1 MQKIYK
7 LLFLFL
13 AAINIAFA
21 DNKVPVNNPAPRFT
35 ENKGQWNENIL
46 YKLGL
51 SNAHLYLEQNRL
63 TWVFYSPEYLESLH
77 PHGNHQPFQGNNA
90 FAYHV
95 NFLNANPA
103 ATTSGQ
109 NAYSDYSN
117 YFIGSDAKQ
126 WASRVK
132 SYNEVHY
139 TALYPG
145 IDMNIYG
152 KNGLLK
158 YDFMVAKNTSASQI
172 KMQYDG
178 AEKLAIENGNLKV
191 HNTFNTVTE
200 HKPIAWQT
208 IAGKKVFVP
217 CRFEL
222 NNNTVSFSFPE
233 GYSTAYELVIDPQI
247 EFSTYTGSTADN
259 WGYSATYNNAGN
271 FYAGGIAFALGY
283 PTTTGA
289 YQVGFGGGP
298 GDWPCDISLTK
309 FSTDGSSLVYS
320 TYLGGG
326 GNEMP
331 YSMFVNEND
340 EVFIYGATGSSNYPT
355 TSGAYD
361 QTFNGGT
368 SAQVDNVILFDGTDI
383 IVSKISADGS
393 SLLASTYFGGTGNDG
408 MNNAYPLNYNYSD
421 HARGEIFID
430 AAGNAVIGSCTFS
443 ADFPV
448 TSGAYQQTYGGN
460 QDGCLFRLDPTLS
473 TLHWSTYLG
482 GSTGDAIYSMKIN
495 SAGTIVVCGGTASS
509 DFPTT
514 PGVLHQTYQGGITDG
529 FVAAFNPLD
538 ADMYRSSFLGTN
550 QYDQSYFIE
559 IDGDDDVYLY
569 GQSLGAYP
577 VTTGV
582 YSNPNSKQFIHKID
596 SSFASTYFSTV
607 FGDGGSL
614 LNISPTA
621 LLVDVCEKVYIAGW
635 GGDINTTWGLGGTSL
650 GYTNGLA
657 VTTDGYQQTTDGSD
671 FYFMVLEQD
680 ATALLYGTFF
690 GAFNPP
696 GQEHVDG
703 GTSRFDKSGIIYQ
716 AVCAGCNGSDMFP
729 TTPGAWSNTNNSV
742 DPVANCNLG
751 AIKFRIQ
758 LSEVQVDVEVNN
770 ISSTGCAPFTVDFLA
785 NGVNAQG
792 YYWDFG
798 DGDTSTLEDPTH
810 VYNDTGTYVVMVI
823 GYDSLT
829 CAGLAFLDT
838 SYATITVL
846 DGNVS
851 TFAGTETSICTGD
864 TIQLGATAV
873 TGLSYLWTPST
884 GLSDATI
891 SNPLAFPDQ
900 TTTYILEA
908 SNPNCSGTD
917 TVTITVVE
925 KAPSDFT
932 VELTPA
938 CEGVHANF
946 TNTTPDAV
954 QYFWDFGGE
963 ATSTEANPGHN
974 YDVFDNNDTITLIT
988 INSLGCADTLRF
1000 DTSGIQLIN
1009 IFPDSIPNIFTP
1021 NNDGFNECFITG
1033 IGTAYDDC
1041 FYMIIYNR
1049 WGRKVFETDK
1059 SSDCWNGLYNGKR
1072 DADEGTYFYI
1082 IRIKEEEY
1090 HGFFQLKK

>member
-1 MQKIYK
+1 MQKTYK

-13 AAINIAFA
+13 ATISFSYA
-21 DNKVPVNNPAPRFT
+21 DNKVPVNNPSPRFT
-35 ENKGQWNENIL
+35 ENKGQWNQNIL
-46 YKLGL
+46 FKLGL
-51 SNAHLYLEQNRL
+51 SNANLYLEQNRF
-63 TWVFYSPEYLESLH
+63 TWVFYSPEFLESIH
-77 PHGNHQPFQGNNA
+77 PHGKREAFIGNNA
-90 FAYHV
+90 FAYYV
-95 NFLNANPA
+95 NFLNANPEA
-103 ATTSGQ
+103 KTEGE
-109 NAYSDYSN
+109 NAYPDYSN
-117 YFIGSDAKQ
+117 YFIGSDSKK
-126 WASRVK
+126 WASHVK

-139 TALYPG
+139 YDLYSG

-152 KNGLLK
+152 NNGLLK
-158 YDFMVAKNTSASQI
+158 YDFIVAKNIDASQI

-178 AEKLAIENGNLKV
+178 AEKLSIENGNLKV

-208 IAGKKVFVP
+208 INNKKVFVP

-222 NNNTVSFSFPE
+222 KNNTVSFSFPN
-233 GYSTAYELVIDPQI
+233 GYNTAYELVIDPQL

-259 WGYSATYNNAGN
+259 WGYSATYNEAGN
-271 FYAGGIAFALGY
+271 FYAGGIAFAPGY

-289 YQVGFGGGP
+289 YQTNFGGGP
-298 GDWPCDISLTK
+298 GGFPCDISLTK
-309 FSTDGSSLVYS
+309 YTTDGSAQVYS
-320 TYLGGG
+320 TYLGGS

-331 YSMFVNEND
+331 YSMFVNQND
-340 EVFIYGATGSSNYPT
+340 EVFVFGATGSSNFPT
-355 TSGAYD
+355 TTGAYD
-361 QTFNGGT
+361 QSFNGGT
-368 SAQVDNVILFDGTDI
+368 FTTVDNVIEMTNGSDI
-383 IVSKISADGS
+383 IVSRFSADGTN
-393 SLLASTYFGGTGNDG
+393 LLASTYFGGTGNDG
-408 MNNAYPLNYNYSD
+408 LNIVSPLSYNYSD
-421 HARGEIFID
+421 HARGEVFID
-430 AAGNAVIGSCTFS
+430 ENGNAVIGSCTFS
-443 ADFPV
+443 TDFPV
-448 TSGAYQQTYGGN
+448 TPGAFQQTYGGN

-473 TLHWSTYLG
+473 TLDWSTYYG

-495 SAGTIVVCGGTASS
+495 SAGTVYVCGGTASS
-509 DFPTT
+509 DFSTT
-514 PGVLHQTYQGGITDG
+514 PGVLHTTFQGGITDG
-529 FVAAFNPLD
+529 FVAAFNPAD
-538 ADMYRSSFLGTN
+538 ADMWRSSFIGTN

-569 GQSLGAYP
+569 GQTLGNYP

-582 YSNPNSKQFIHKID
+582 YSNTGSKQYIHKMD
-596 SSFASTYFSTV
+596 SLLENTYFSTV
-607 FGDGGSL
+607 FGDGGAF
-614 LNISPTA
+614 LNLSPTA
-621 LLVDVCEKVYIAGW
+621 FLVDVCEKIYIAGW
-635 GGDINTTWGLGGTSL
+635 GGTVNTSNGLGANL
-650 GYTNGLA
+650 GFTNGLP
-657 VTTDGYQQTTDGSD
+657 TTSDGYQQNTDGSD

-680 ATALLYGTFF
+680 ATAFLYGTFF
-690 GAFNPP
+690 GGNGTA
-696 GQEHVDG
+696 EHVDG

-716 AVCAGCNGSDMFP
+716 AVCAGCGGSDMFP
-729 TTPGAWSNTNNSV
+729 TTPGAWSQSNNST
-742 DPVANCNLG
+742 NCNLG
-751 AIKFRIQ
+751 SIKFRIQ
-758 LSEVQVDVEVNN
+758 LSEVEVNVEVDN

-838 SYATITVL
+838 SYATITVF
-846 DGNVS
+846 DGNLN
-851 TFAGTETSICTGD
+851 TFAGNETSICTGD

-873 TGLSYLWTPST
+873 SGLTYQWSPSA
-884 GLSDATI
+884 GLSDASI
-891 SNPLAFPDQ
+891 ANPLAAPLQ
-900 TTTYILEA
+900 TTTYILTA
-908 SNPNCSGTD
+908 ANPSCEGTD
-917 TVTITVVE
+917 TVTVTVVE
-925 KAPSDFT
+925 KAPTDFT

-938 CEGVHANF
+938 CEGVHAKF

-963 ATSTEANPGHN
+963 ATSTEANPEHN

-1000 DTSGIQLIN
+1000 DTAGIQLIN

-1021 NNDGFNECFITG
+1021 NDDAFNECFITG

-1041 FYMIIYNR
+1041 FYMVIYNR

-1059 SSDCWNGLYNGKR
+1059 SSECWNGLYNDKR
-1072 DADEGTYFYI
+1072 DAEEGTYFYI

>member
-1 MQKIYK
+1 MQKTCK

-13 AAINIAFA
+13 AAINFTYA
-21 DNKVPVNNPAPRFT
+21 DNKVPTHNPAPRFT
-35 ENKGQWNENIL
+35 ENKGQWNQNIL

-51 SNAHLYLEQNRL
+51 SNAHLYLEQNRF
-63 TWVFYSPEYLESLH
+63 TWVFYSPEYLETIH
-77 PHGNHQPFQGNNA
+77 PHGNQQPVQGNNA

-95 NFLNANPA
+95 NFVNANPGA
-103 ATTSGQ
+103 KTSGQ
-109 NAYSDYSN
+109 NAYADYSN
-117 YFIGSDAKQ
+117 YFLGSDAKN

-132 SYNEVHY
+132 SYNQVHY

-158 YDFMVAKNTSASQI
+158 YDFIVAKNVDASQI

-222 NNNTVSFSFPE
+222 NNKTVSFSFPN
-233 GYSTAYELVIDPQI
+233 GYNTDYELVIDPQL

-259 WGYSATYNNAGN
+259 WGYSATYNATGN
-271 FYAGGIAFALGY
+271 FYAGGIAFAPGY

-289 YQVGFGGGP
+289 YQSGFGGGP
-298 GDWPCDISLTK
+298 GAYPCDISLTK
-309 FSTDGSSLVYS
+309 YTPDGSALVYS
-320 TYLGGG
+320 TYLGGS

-331 YSMFVNEND
+331 YSMFVNQND
-340 EVFIYGATGSSNYPT
+340 EVFIYGATASTNYPT

-361 QTFNGGT
+361 QSFNGGT
-368 SAQVDNVILFDGTDI
+368 FTTVDNVVEFAGTDI
-383 IVSKISADGS
+383 IISKMSSDGTA
-393 SLLASTYFGGTGNDG
+393 LLASTFFGGTANDG
-408 MNNAYPLNYNYSD
+408 MNDVSPLNYNYSD

-430 AAGNAVIGSCTFS
+430 DAGNAVIGSSTFS
-443 ADFPV
+443 SDFPV
-448 TSGAYQQTYGGN
+448 TPGAFQQAYNGN

-473 TLHWSTYLG
+473 TLQWSTYFG

-514 PGVLHQTYQGGITDG
+514 PGVLNPTFQGGITDG

-538 ADMYRSSFLGTN
+538 ADMYRSSFIGTN
-550 QYDQSYFIE
+550 QYDQSYFID

-569 GQSLGAYP
+569 GQTLGAYP

-582 YSNPNSKQFIHKID
+582 YSNPNSKQFIHKMD
-596 SSFASTYFSTV
+596 SLLENTAFSTV
-607 FGDGGSL
+607 FGDGGAL

-621 LLVDVCEKVYIAGW
+621 LLVDVCEKIYIAGW
-635 GGDINTTWGLGGTSL
+635 GGDVNTVNGFGANL
-650 GYTNGLA
+650 GYTNGMA
-657 VTTDGYQQTTDGSD
+657 TTSDAYQQSTDGSD

-690 GAFNPP
+690 GGN
-696 GQEHVDG
+696 GVQEHVDG
-703 GTSRFDKSGIIYQ
+703 GTSRFDKSGIIYE
-716 AVCAGCNGSDMFP
+716 AVCAGCGGSDMFP
-729 TTPGAWSNTNNSV
+729 TTPGAWSQSNNST
-742 DPVANCNLG
+742 NCNEG

-758 LSEVQVDVEVNN
+758 LSEVQVDVEVDN
-770 ISSTGCAPFTVDFLA
+770 ISSTGCSPFTVDFLA

-798 DGDTSTLEDPTH
+798 DGDTSTLEDPSH
-810 VYNDTGTYVVMVI
+810 VYNDTGTYIVMVI

-846 DGNVS
+846 DGNLS
-851 TFAGTETSICTGD
+851 TFAGTETSICIGD
-864 TIQLGATAV
+864 TIQLGAIAV
-873 TGLSYLWTPST
+873 SGLSYQWTPSL
-884 GLSDATI
+884 GLSDDGI
-891 SNPLAFPDQ
+891 SNPLAFPDE
-900 TTTYILEA
+900 TTTYFLEA

-925 KAPSDFT
+925 KAPTDFT
-932 VELTPA
+932 VVLTPA
-938 CEGVHANF
+938 CEGVHASF

-963 ATSTEANPGHN
+963 ATSTEANPEHN
-974 YDVFDNNDTITLIT
+974 YDVFDINDTITLIT
-988 INSLGCADTLRF
+988 INALGCADTIDF
-1000 DTSGIQLIN
+1000 IDTSGLPVIN
-1009 IFPDSIPNIFTP
+1009 FDTDSIPNWMTP
-1021 NNDGFNECFITG
+1021 NGDGNFDCFIVKIGNKEVGSAFDECF
-1033 IGTAYDDC
+1033 YL
-1041 FYMIIYNR
+1041 IIYNR
-1049 WGRKVFETDK
+1049 WGRQVFETTK
-1059 SSDCWNGLYNGKR
+1059 SSDCWDGKINGKR
-1072 DADEGTYFYI
+1072 DEDEGVYFYI
-1082 IRIKEEEY
+1082 MRIKDEEY
-1090 HGFFQLKK
+1090 HGFFHLFR

>member
-1 MQKIYK
+1 MQKNYK
-7 LLFLFL
+7 LLFLFV
-13 AAINIAFA
+13 AALNFANA
-21 DNKVPVNNPAPRFT
+21 DNKVPVSNPAPRFT

-46 YKLGL
+46 YRLNL
-51 SNAHLYLEQNRL
+51 SNAHLYLEQNRF
-63 TWVFYSPEYLESLH
+63 TWVFYSPEYLETIH
-77 PHGNHQPFQGNNA
+77 PHSNHQPFSGNNA
-90 FAYHV
+90 FAYHM
-95 NFLNANPA
+95 NFVNANPQA
-103 ATTSGQ
+103 KTSGQ

-117 YFIGSDAKQ
+117 YFLGNDSKS

-158 YDFMVAKNTSASQI
+158 YDFIVAKNIAASQI

-178 AEKLAIENGNLKV
+178 GEKLSIENGNLKIQ
-191 HNTFNTVTE
+191 NTFNTVTE
-200 HKPIAWQT
+200 HKPISWQT
-208 IAGKKVFVP
+208 ISGKKVFVP

-222 NNNTVSFSFPE
+222 NNKIVSFSFPE
-233 GYSTAYELVIDPQI
+233 GYNTAYELVIDPQI

-259 WGYSATYNNAGN
+259 WGYSATYNAAGN
-271 FYAGGIAFALGY
+271 FYAGGIVFAPGY

-289 YQVGFGGGP
+289 YQVNFGGGP
-298 GDWPCDISLTK
+298 GSYPCDISLTK
-309 FSTDGSSLVYS
+309 YTPDGSALVYS
-320 TYLGGG
+320 TYLGGS

-331 YSMFVNEND
+331 YSMFVNQND
-340 EVFIYGATGSSNYPT
+340 EVFIYGATASTNYPT
-355 TSGAYD
+355 TTGAYD

-368 SAQVDNVILFDGTDI
+368 FTTVDNVVEFAGTDI
-383 IVSKISADGS
+383 IISKMSSDGTA
-393 SLLASTYFGGTGNDG
+393 LLASTFFGGTGNDG
-408 MNNAYPLNYNYSD
+408 MNDVSPLNYNYSD

-430 AAGNAVIGSCTFS
+430 DAGNAVIGSCTFS
-443 ADFPV
+443 SDFPV
-448 TSGAYQQTYGGN
+448 TPGAFQQSYSGN

-473 TLHWSTYLG
+473 TLHWSTYFG

-514 PGVLHQTYQGGITDG
+514 PGVLNQTYQGGITDG

-538 ADMYRSSFLGTN
+538 ADMYRSSFIGTN

-569 GQSLGAYP
+569 GQTLGAYP
-577 VTTGV
+577 VTVGV

-596 SSFASTYFSTV
+596 SLLETTYFSTV

-635 GGDINTTWGLGGTSL
+635 GGGVNTGNGFGANL
-650 GYTNGLA
+650 GYTTGMA
-657 VTTDGYQQTTDGSD
+657 TTSDAYQQATDGSD

-690 GAFNPP
+690 GGN
-696 GQEHVDG
+696 GVQEHVDG
-703 GTSRFDKSGIIYQ
+703 GTSRFDKSGIIYE
-716 AVCAGCNGSDMFP
+716 AVCAGCGGSDMFP
-729 TTPGAWSNTNNSV
+729 TTPGAWSQSNNSS
-742 DPVANCNLG
+742 NCNEG

-758 LSEVQVDVEVNN
+758 LSEVQVDVEVDN
-770 ISSTGCAPFTVDFLA
+770 ISSTGCSPFTVDFLA

-798 DGDTSTLEDPTH
+798 DGETSTLEDPSH
-810 VYNDTGTYVVMVI
+810 VYNDTGTYTVMVI

-846 DGNVS
+846 DGNLS
-851 TFAGTETSICTGD
+851 TFAGSETSICSGD

-873 TGLSYLWTPST
+873 TGLTYQWTPSS
-884 GLSDATI
+884 GLSDDGI
-891 SNPLAFPDQ
+891 SNPLAFPAE

-917 TVTITVVE
+917 TVTISVVE
-925 KAPSDFT
+925 KLPSDFT

-938 CEGVHANF
+938 CEGVHAKFSN
-946 TNTTPDAV
+946 NTLDAV
-954 QYFWDFGGE
+954 QYFWDFSGE
-963 ATSTEANPGHN
+963 GTSTEANPEHN
-974 YDVFDNNDTITLIT
+974 FDVFDNNDTITLVT

-1000 DTSGIQLIN
+1000 DTSGIQLIS

-1021 NNDGFNECFITG
+1021 NNDGLNECFITG
-1033 IGTAYDDC
+1033 IGTAYDGC

-1059 SSDCWNGLYNGKR
+1059 SSECWNGLYNGKR

>member
-1 MQKIYK
+1 MQKNYK
-7 LLFLFL
+7 LLFLFV
-13 AAINIAFA
+13 AALNFANA
-21 DNKVPVNNPAPRFT
+21 DNKVPVSNPAPRFT

-46 YKLGL
+46 YRLNL
-51 SNAHLYLEQNRL
+51 SNAHLYLEHNRF
-63 TWVFYSPEYLESLH
+63 TWVFYSPEYLETIH
-77 PHGNHQPFQGNNA
+77 PHSNHQPFSGNNA
-90 FAYHV
+90 FAYHM
-95 NFLNANPA
+95 NFVNANPQA
-103 ATTSGQ
+103 KTSGQ

-117 YFIGSDAKQ
+117 YFLGNDSKS

-139 TALYPG
+139 TAIYPG

-158 YDFMVAKNTSASQI
+158 YDFIVAKNTAASQI

-178 AEKLAIENGNLKV
+178 GEKLSIENGNLKIQ
-191 HNTFNTVTE
+191 NTFNTVTE

-208 IAGKKVFVP
+208 ISGKKVFVP

-222 NNNTVSFSFPE
+222 NNNTVTFSFPD
-233 GYSTAYELVIDPQI
+233 GYNSAYELVIDPQI

-259 WGYSATYNNAGN
+259 WGYSATYNAAGN
-271 FYAGGIAFALGY
+271 FYAGGIVFAPGY

-289 YQVGFGGGP
+289 YQVNFGGGP
-298 GDWPCDISLTK
+298 GSYPCDISLTK
-309 FSTDGSSLVYS
+309 YTPDGSALVYS
-320 TYLGGG
+320 TYLGGS

-331 YSMFVNEND
+331 YSMFVNQND
-340 EVFIYGATGSSNYPT
+340 EVFIYGATASTNYPT
-355 TSGAYD
+355 TTGAYD

-368 SAQVDNVILFDGTDI
+368 FTTVDNVVEFAGTDI
-383 IVSKISADGS
+383 IISKMSSDGTA
-393 SLLASTYFGGTGNDG
+393 LLASTFFGGTGNDG
-408 MNNAYPLNYNYSD
+408 MNDVSPLNYNYSD

-430 AAGNAVIGSCTFS
+430 DAGNAVIGSCTFS
-443 ADFPV
+443 SDFPV
-448 TSGAYQQTYGGN
+448 TPGAFQQSYSGN

-473 TLHWSTYLG
+473 TLHWSTYFG

-514 PGVLHQTYQGGITDG
+514 PGVLNQTYQGGITDG

-538 ADMYRSSFLGTN
+538 ADMYRSSFIGTN

-569 GQSLGAYP
+569 GQTLGAYP
-577 VTTGV
+577 VTVGV

-596 SSFASTYFSTV
+596 SLLETTYFSTV

-635 GGDINTTWGLGGTSL
+635 GGGVNTGNGFGANL
-650 GYTNGLA
+650 GYTTGMA
-657 VTTDGYQQTTDGSD
+657 TTSDAYQQATDGSD

-690 GAFNPP
+690 GGN
-696 GQEHVDG
+696 GVQEHVDG
-703 GTSRFDKSGIIYQ
+703 GTSRFDKSGIIYE
-716 AVCAGCNGSDMFP
+716 AVCAGCGGSDMFP
-729 TTPGAWSNTNNSV
+729 TTPGAWSQSNNSS
-742 DPVANCNLG
+742 NCNEG

-758 LSEVQVDVEVNN
+758 LSEVQVDVEVDN
-770 ISSTGCAPFTVDFLA
+770 ISSTGCSPFTVDFLA

-798 DGDTSTLEDPTH
+798 DGETSTLEDPSH
-810 VYNDTGTYVVMVI
+810 VYNDTGTYTVMVI

-846 DGNVS
+846 DGNLS
-851 TFAGTETSICTGD
+851 TFAGSETSICSGD

-873 TGLSYLWTPST
+873 TGLTYQWTPSS
-884 GLSDATI
+884 GLSDDAI
-891 SNPLAFPDQ
+891 SNPLAFPAE

-917 TVTITVVE
+917 TVTISVVE
-925 KAPSDFT
+925 KLPSDFT

-938 CEGVHANF
+938 CEGVHAKFSN
-946 TNTTPDAV
+946 NTLDAV
-954 QYFWDFGGE
+954 QYFWDFSGE
-963 ATSTEANPGHN
+963 GTSTEANPEHN
-974 YDVFDNNDTITLIT
+974 FDVFDNNDTITLVT

-1000 DTSGIQLIN
+1000 DTSGIQLIS

-1021 NNDGFNECFITG
+1021 NNDGLNECFITG
-1033 IGTAYDDC
+1033 IGTAYDGC

-1059 SSDCWNGLYNGKR
+1059 SSECWNGLYNGKR

>member
-1 MQKIYK
+1 MQKNYK
-7 LLFLFL
+7 LLFLFV
-13 AAINIAFA
+13 AALNFANA
-21 DNKVPVNNPAPRFT
+21 DNKVPVSNPAPRFT

-46 YKLGL
+46 YRLNL
-51 SNAHLYLEQNRL
+51 SNAHLYLEHNRF
-63 TWVFYSPEYLESLH
+63 TWVFYSPEYLETIH
-77 PHGNHQPFQGNNA
+77 PHSNHQPFSGNNA
-90 FAYHV
+90 FAYHM
-95 NFLNANPA
+95 NFVNANPQA
-103 ATTSGQ
+103 KTSGQ

-117 YFIGSDAKQ
+117 YFLGNDSKS

-139 TALYPG
+139 TAIYPG

-158 YDFMVAKNTSASQI
+158 YDFIVAKNTAASQI

-178 AEKLAIENGNLKV
+178 GEKLSIENGNLKIQ
-191 HNTFNTVTE
+191 NTFNTVTE

-208 IAGKKVFVP
+208 ISGKKVFVP

-222 NNNTVSFSFPE
+222 NNNTVTFSFPD
-233 GYSTAYELVIDPQI
+233 GYNSAYELVIDPQI

-259 WGYSATYNNAGN
+259 WGYSATYNAAGN
-271 FYAGGIAFALGY
+271 FYAGGIVFAPGY

-289 YQVGFGGGP
+289 YQVNFGGGP
-298 GDWPCDISLTK
+298 GSYPCDISLTK
-309 FSTDGSSLVYS
+309 YTPDGSALVYS
-320 TYLGGG
+320 TYLGGS

-331 YSMFVNEND
+331 YSMFVNQND
-340 EVFIYGATGSSNYPT
+340 EVFIYGATASTNYPT
-355 TSGAYD
+355 TTGAYD

-368 SAQVDNVILFDGTDI
+368 FTTVDNVVEFAGTDI
-383 IVSKISADGS
+383 IISKMSSDGTA
-393 SLLASTYFGGTGNDG
+393 LLASTFFGGTGNDG
-408 MNNAYPLNYNYSD
+408 MNDVSPLNYNYSD

-430 AAGNAVIGSCTFS
+430 DAGNAVIGSCTFS
-443 ADFPV
+443 SDFPV
-448 TSGAYQQTYGGN
+448 TPGAFQQSYSGN

-473 TLHWSTYLG
+473 TLHWSTYFG

-514 PGVLHQTYQGGITDG
+514 PGVLNQTYQGGITDG

-538 ADMYRSSFLGTN
+538 ADMYRSSFIGTN

-569 GQSLGAYP
+569 GQTLGAYP
-577 VTTGV
+577 VTVGV

-596 SSFASTYFSTV
+596 SLLETTYFSTV

-635 GGDINTTWGLGGTSL
+635 GGGVNTGNGFGANL
-650 GYTNGLA
+650 GYTTGMA
-657 VTTDGYQQTTDGSD
+657 TTSDAYQQATDGSD

-690 GAFNPP
+690 GGN
-696 GQEHVDG
+696 GVQEHVDG
-703 GTSRFDKSGIIYQ
+703 GTSRFDKSGIIYE
-716 AVCAGCNGSDMFP
+716 AVCAGCGGSDMFP
-729 TTPGAWSNTNNSV
+729 TTPGAWSQSNNSS
-742 DPVANCNLG
+742 NCNEG

-758 LSEVQVDVEVNN
+758 LSEVQVDVEVDN
-770 ISSTGCAPFTVDFLA
+770 ISSTGCSPFTVDFLA

-798 DGDTSTLEDPTH
+798 DGETSTLEDPSH
-810 VYNDTGTYVVMVI
+810 VYNDTGTYTVMVI

-846 DGNVS
+846 DGNLS
-851 TFAGTETSICTGD
+851 TFAGSETSICSGD

-873 TGLSYLWTPST
+873 TGLTYQWTPSS
-884 GLSDATI
+884 GLSDDGI
-891 SNPLAFPDQ
+891 SNPLAFPAE

-917 TVTITVVE
+917 TVTISVVE
-925 KAPSDFT
+925 KLPSDFT

-938 CEGVHANF
+938 CEGVHAKFSN
-946 TNTTPDAV
+946 NTLDAV
-954 QYFWDFGGE
+954 QYFWDFSGE
-963 ATSTEANPGHN
+963 GTSTEANPEHN
-974 YDVFDNNDTITLIT
+974 FDVFDNNDTITLVT

-1000 DTSGIQLIN
+1000 DTSGIQLIS

-1021 NNDGFNECFITG
+1021 NNDGLNECFITG
-1033 IGTAYDDC
+1033 IGTAYDGC

-1059 SSDCWNGLYNGKR
+1059 SSECWNGLYNGKR

>member
-13 AAINIAFA
+13 AAINFTYA
-21 DNKVPVNNPAPRFT
+21 DNKVPTHNPAPRFT
-35 ENKGQWNENIL
+35 ENKGQWNQNIL

-51 SNAHLYLEQNRL
+51 SNANLYLEQNRF
-63 TWVFYSPEYLESLH
+63 TWVFYSPEYLETIH
-77 PHGNHQPFQGNNA
+77 PHGNHQPFAGNNA

-95 NFLNANPA
+95 NFVNANPA
-103 ATTSGQ
+103 ATTSGL

-117 YFIGSDAKQ
+117 YFLGSDAKS

-132 SYNEVHY
+132 SFNEVHY

-158 YDFMVAKNTSASQI
+158 YDFIVGAGISPAQI

-222 NNNTVSFSFPE
+222 NNNTVSFSFPN
-233 GYSTAYELVIDPQI
+233 GYNTDYELVIDPQL
-247 EFSTYTGSTADN
+247 EFSAYTGSTADN
-259 WGYSATYNNAGN
+259 WGYSATYNATGN
-271 FYAGGIAFALGY
+271 FYAGGIAFAPGY

-298 GDWPCDISLTK
+298 GAYPCDISITK
-309 FSTDGSSLVYS
+309 YTPDGSALVYS
-320 TYLGGG
+320 TYLGGS

-331 YSMFVNEND
+331 YSMFVNQND
-340 EVFIYGATGSSNYPT
+340 EVFIYGATASTNYPT

-368 SAQVDNVILFDGTDI
+368 FTTVDNVVEFAGTDI
-383 IVSKISADGS
+383 IISKMSSDGTA
-393 SLLASTYFGGTGNDG
+393 LLASTFFGGTANDG
-408 MNNAYPLNYNYSD
+408 MNDVSPLNYNYSD

-430 AAGNAVIGSCTFS
+430 DAGNAVIGSSTFS
-443 ADFPV
+443 SDFPV
-448 TSGAYQQTYGGN
+448 TPGAFQQTYNGN

-473 TLHWSTYLG
+473 TLQWSTYFG
-482 GSTGDAIYSMKIN
+482 GSAGDAIYSMKIN

-514 PGVLHQTYQGGITDG
+514 PGVLNPTFQGGITDG

-538 ADMYRSSFLGTN
+538 ADMYRSSFIGTN
-550 QYDQSYFIE
+550 QYDQSYFID

-569 GQSLGAYP
+569 GQTLGAYP

-582 YSNPNSKQFIHKID
+582 YSNPNSKQFIHKMD
-596 SSFASTYFSTV
+596 SLLENTAFSTV
-607 FGDGGSL
+607 FGDGGAL

-635 GGDINTTWGLGGTSL
+635 GGGVNTANGFGANL
-650 GYTNGLA
+650 GYTNGMA
-657 VTTDGYQQTTDGSD
+657 TTSDAYQQATDGSD

-680 ATALLYGTFF
+680 ATALLYATFF
-690 GAFNPP
+690 GGN
-696 GQEHVDG
+696 GVQEHVDG

-716 AVCAGCNGSDMFP
+716 AVCAGCGGSDMFP
-729 TTPGAWSNTNNSV
+729 TTPGAWSQSNNSS
-742 DPVANCNLG
+742 NCNEG

-758 LSEVQVDVEVNN
+758 LSEVQVEVEVDN
-770 ISSTGCAPFTVDFLA
+770 ISSTGCSPFTVDFLA

-810 VYNDTGTYVVMVI
+810 VYNDTGTYTVMVI

-846 DGNVS
+846 DGNLS

-864 TIQLGATAV
+864 TIQLGAIAV
-873 TGLSYLWTPST
+873 SGLSYQWTPSL
-884 GLSDATI
+884 GLSDDGI
-891 SNPLAFPDQ
+891 SNPLAFPDE
-900 TTTYILEA
+900 TTTYFLEA

-925 KAPSDFT
+925 KAPTDFT
-932 VELTPA
+932 VLLTPA
-938 CEGVHANF
+938 CEGVHASF

-1021 NNDGFNECFITG
+1021 NGDALNECFITG
-1033 IGTAYDDC
+1033 IGTAYDEC

-1059 SSDCWNGLYNGKR
+1059 SSECWNGLYNGKR